1 MAEQEDNINFNFKI
15 EDNFSIPDNYFS
27 DFETRLSAKIAE
39 LEEEDKI
46 IESAPLHSKK
56 KFNFIPITWVTSSIA
71 AAAIGLL
78 FGIFVFNKDNSSPQ
92 IQNNVTSI
100 QADNDNSFNYYD
112 EIVDYYDAMQ
122 IEEYLAITEYPN
134 LK

>member
-1 MAEQEDNINFNFKI
+1 MAEHEENINFDFKI
-15 EDNFSIPDNYFS
+15 EDNFSIPDNYFN

-39 LEEEDKI
+39 LEEETKD
-46 IESAPLHSKK
+46 IESAPLHPKK
-56 KFNFIPITWVTSSIA
+56 KFNFIPIAWASSSVA

-78 FGIFVFNKDNSSPQ
+78 FGIFVFNKDNSDAQ
-92 IQNNVTSI
+92 IQNNGTGI
-100 QADNDNSFNYYD
+100 QAVNESSFNYYD

-122 IEEYLAITEYPN
+122 IEEYLAITEYPD